1 MPELTTIQKLVA
13 AVIPVMFAITVHEA
27 AHGYVA
33 RYFGDRTA
41 EMLGRLTLNPI
52 KHIDPIGTILVPA
65 VALLL
70 TGWVFGW
77 AKPVPVGFQNL
88 RNPKRDMVFVALA
101 GPAVNILMAIA
112 WAVIAGLI
120 ARSGLLG
127 GTTGAVLMQM
137 AIIGVFINSILA
149 VFNML
154 PLPPLDGGRVAVG
167 LLPEPASSRLASVE
181 PYGFMI
187 LILLLA
193 SGFLWPIISPAVS
206 FVRRAIFSLAGLNF

>member
-1 MPELTTIQKLVA
+1 MPELTTVQKLVA

-88 RNPKRDMVFVALA
+88 RNPKRDMVFVAVA

-193 SGFLWPIISPAVS
+193 SGILWPIISPAVS

>member
-1 MPELTTIQKLVA
+1 MPELTTVQKLVA